1 MSNKRGSMTE
11 LTYERMVRFL
21 SYDPATGAFT
31 SLINRGPIKIGQVVG
46 GVNVQGYI
54 QIQID
59 GIIYYGHRLAW
70 LYMTGE
76 WPKDT
81 IDHINGVRHDNRFE
95 NLRDVEPSGNAQN
108 QRRPRKDNET
118 GLLGVSKHSQM
129 DKWVAR
135 IKIGSMYQHL
145 GCFDTPEEAHDAY
158 LAAKREHHSTC
169 TI

>member
-1 MSNKRGSMTE
+1 MSGKRGAMTE
-11 LTYERMVRFL
+11 LTYDRLLRLL
-21 SYDPATGAFT
+21 SYDSATGVFA
-31 SLINRGPIKIGQVVG
+31 SLVNRGPIKIGDLVG
-46 GVNVQGYI
+46 GINAQGYV

-81 IDHINGVRHDNRFE
+81 IDHINGVRNDNRFD
-95 NLRDVEPSGNAQN
+95 NLRDVDAGGNNQN
-108 QRRPRKDNET
+108 QRRPRIDNKT
-118 GLLGVSKHSQM
+118 GMLGVSKHSQM

-135 IKIGSMYQHL
+135 IKIGDTYQHL
-145 GCFDTPEEAHDAY
+145 GCFDTPEEAHAAY
-158 LAAKREHHSTC
+158 LAAKRQHHSTC